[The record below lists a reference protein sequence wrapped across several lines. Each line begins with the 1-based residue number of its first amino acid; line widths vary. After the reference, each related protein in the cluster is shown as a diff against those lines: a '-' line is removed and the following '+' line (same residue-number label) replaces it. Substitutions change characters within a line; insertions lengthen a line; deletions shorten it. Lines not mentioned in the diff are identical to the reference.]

1 MGLHLLTPSTL
12 RTISVHLSSDPPV
25 PTSTPNPI
33 PSYTTY
39 DDIRGHIL
47 LTTSIPQ
54 PFSSVEISLLGTVR
68 TTHPDHIAP
77 IIAAPG
83 TQHVFLKL
91 NMPLPPSAYG
101 DTGNDGAEGVHHLT
115 PGQPLK
121 IPFHFV
127 VPARLLPVA
136 CTHDCDSPSIQDAH
150 LQPPP
155 SLGNFLLPRDD
166 LAPEMASVTY
176 GIHAKILSVPPSA
189 SSYPQVLASTLRKIH
204 VVPASP
210 EAPPLSAGE
219 GSRYVLSKTK
229 ALRRGVFKGKLG
241 TLTLSTTQPR
251 AFPLPP
257 PTTHAAPAPSTL
269 ATLTLRFDPTDA
281 SCLPPRLG
289 ALTAKIRATTVHSI
303 RPARGIPDEETRSSP
318 YEIHSG
324 AYSTQVSLASHEV
337 TPAAALW
344 TYVVPAPAY
353 ERRDSGYSTAESEG
367 DAETAAANAG
377 GKGTGPYYTATIPLP
392 LSLPGNKTW
401 VPTFHSCLVSRFYTL
416 MIELMVHPMGK
427 SAVPSC
433 LALKVPVQVLGQ
445 GREGREE
452 EFEAGGRAVGGGE
465 GLGWE
470 GEGGGDLDGGEGE
483 GAGGGTAGV
492 AVTEAGDELPG
503 YVVPARRLRR
513 R

>member
-1 MGLHLLTPSTL
+1 MGLLLFSPASL
-12 RTISVHLSSDPPV
+12 RNIEVILSADPPS
-25 PTSTPNPI
+25 PTPTPNPI
-33 PSYTTY
+33 HSYTTY

-54 PFSSVEISLLGTVR
+54 SFSSVEISLLGTIR

-77 IIAAPG
+77 IIAAAG

-91 NMPLPPSAYG
+91 TMPLPPSAYL
-101 DTGNDGAEGVHHLT
+101 DNDGSETHHLA

-136 CTHDCDSPSIQDAH
+136 CTHDLESPAIHDAH

-155 SLGNFLLPRDD
+155 SLGNSLLPRDD
-166 LAPEMASVTY
+166 LTPEMASVTY
-176 GIHAKILSVPPSA
+176 GIHAKIMSVPPSA
-189 SSYPQVLASTLRKIH
+189 SSYPQTLASTLRKIH
-204 VVPASP
+204 VVPTSP
-210 EAPPLSAGE
+210 EAPPLSAGKDS
-219 GSRYVLSKTK
+219 SRYVLSKTK
-229 ALRRGVFKGKLG
+229 SLRRGVFKGKLG
-241 TLTLSTTQPR
+241 TLTLTTTQPR
-251 AFPLPP
+251 AFSLPP
-257 PTTHAAPAPSTL
+257 PPMNHTAPTPSTL
-269 ATLTLRFDPTDA
+269 ATLTLRFDPADP

-318 YEIHSG
+318 YEIHNG

-337 TPAAALW
+337 TPAAAPW

-367 DAETAAANAG
+367 EVHAAAAGEAG
-377 GKGTGPYYTATIPLP
+377 GGKTGPYYTATIPLP
-392 LSLPGNKTW
+392 LNLPGNKTW

-416 MIELMVHPMGK
+416 MIRLMVHPPGK
-427 SAVPSC
+427 SAVRSS

-445 GREGREE
+445 GRAGREE
-452 EFEAGGRAVGGGE
+452 AFEAGGRAVVEGA

-470 GEGGGDLDGGEGE
+470 GEGGGDLDMGGVVEGL
-483 GAGGGTAGV
+483 
-492 AVTEAGDELPG
+492 AGDELPG
-503 YVVPARRLRR
+503 YVTPATRLRR

>member
-1 MGLHLLTPSTL
+1 MGLLPLTPSTL
-12 RTISVHLSSDPPV
+12 RTIDVVLASDPP
-25 PTSTPNPI
+25 TPSPAPKPI
-33 PSYTTY
+33 TSYTTY

-47 LTTSIPQ
+47 LTSSIPQ
-54 PFSSVEISLLGTVR
+54 PFSAVEISLLGTIR

-91 NMPLPPSAYG
+91 VMPLPPSAYG
-101 DTGNDGAEGVHHLT
+101 ANTSPGGEGGEDIHHLT

-136 CTHDCDSPSIQDAH
+136 CKHDLESPAIQDLH
-150 LQPPP
+150 LQLPP
-155 SLGNFLLPRDD
+155 SMGNFLLPRDD

-176 GIHAKILSVPPSA
+176 GIHAKLMSVPPSA
-189 SSYPQVLASTLRKIH
+189 TSYPQTLASTLRKIH

-210 EAPPLSAGE
+210 EAPPLSAGKD
-219 GSRYVLSKTK
+219 SRYILSKTK
-229 ALRRGVFKGKLG
+229 SLRRGVFKGKLG
-241 TLTLSTTQPR
+241 TVTLSTTQPR
-251 AFPLPP
+251 AFCLPP
-257 PTTHAAPAPSTL
+257 PPTDHHGPTPSTL
-269 ATLTLRFDPTDA
+269 ATLTLRFDPADA

-324 AYSTQVSLASHEV
+324 AYSTHVSLASHEV
-337 TPAAALW
+337 TGVAAPW
-344 TYVVPAPAY
+344 TYVIPAPAY
-353 ERRDSGYSTAESEG
+353 ERRDSGYSTAESDG
-367 DAETAAANAG
+367 DINLTNSG
-377 GKGTGPYYTATIPLP
+377 GKEGTGPYYTATIPLP
-392 LSLPGNKTW
+392 LSLPANKTW
-401 VPTFHSCLVSRFYTL
+401 IPTFHSCLVSRFYTL
-416 MIELMVHPMGK
+416 MIELMVHPPGK

-433 LALKVPVQVLGQ
+433 LALKVPVQVMGE

-452 EFEAGGRAVGGGE
+452 AFEAGGRAVVE
-465 GLGWE
+465 GAALGWE
-470 GEGGGDLDGGEGE
+470 GEGGGDLEGME
-483 GAGGGTAGV
+483 GVEGLQGV

-503 YVVPARRLRR
+503 YVTPARLLRR

>member
-1 MGLHLLTPSTL
+1 MGLLLLSPATL
-12 RTISVHLSSDPPV
+12 RTIDVVLSSDPPS
-25 PTSTPNPI
+25 PAPKPI

-47 LTTSIPQ
+47 LTSSIPQ
-54 PFSSVEISLLGTVR
+54 SFSCVEISLFGTVR
-68 TTHPDHIAP
+68 TTHQDHIAP
-77 IIAAPG
+77 IIAVPG
-83 TQHVFLKL
+83 TRHVFLKL

-101 DTGNDGAEGVHHLT
+101 ATSSSDGSGGAEDTHHLT

-127 VPARLLPVA
+127 VPARLLPIA
-136 CTHDCDSPSIQDAH
+136 CTHDYDSPAIQDAH

-176 GIHAKILSVPPSA
+176 GVHAKLMSVPPSA
-189 SSYPQVLASTLRKIH
+189 SSYPQTLASTLRKIH

-210 EAPPLSAGE
+210 EAPPLSAGKD
-219 GSRYVLSKTK
+219 SRYVLSKTK
-229 ALRRGVFKGKLG
+229 SLRRGVFKGKLG

-251 AFPLPP
+251 AFRLPP
-257 PTTHAAPAPSTL
+257 PPTNHTTPPPSTL
-269 ATLTLRFDPTDA
+269 TTLTLHFHPTSPTD
-281 SCLPPRLG
+281 LPPRLG

-324 AYSTQVSLASHEV
+324 AYNTHISLASHEV
-337 TPAAALW
+337 TPAAAPW

-353 ERRDSGYSTAESEG
+353 ERRDSGYSTGESDVET
-367 DAETAAANAG
+367 ATATAAA
-377 GKGTGPYYTATIPLP
+377 GKTGPYYTATIPLP

-416 MIELMVHPMGK
+416 MIELMVHPPGK

-433 LALKVPVQVLGQ
+433 LALKVPVQILGQ

-452 EFEAGGRAVGGGE
+452 AFEAGGRAVADSGA
-465 GLGWE
+465 LGWE
-470 GEGGGDLDGGEGE
+470 GEGGGDLDVGVAGVTEGLQ
-483 GAGGGTAGV
+483 GV

-503 YVVPARRLRR
+503 YVTPAWRVRR